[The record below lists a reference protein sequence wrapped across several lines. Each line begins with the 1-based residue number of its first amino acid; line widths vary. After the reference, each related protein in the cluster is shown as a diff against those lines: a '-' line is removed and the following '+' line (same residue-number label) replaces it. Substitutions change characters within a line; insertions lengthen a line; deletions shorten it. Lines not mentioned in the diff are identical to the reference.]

1 MTTVSVIGIGNMGSA
16 ITGIAAKGGAQ
27 VQVVAR
33 DAEKAAALA
42 AGTGAT
48 ATAFGEALTGE
59 IVVLAIPF
67 PALDDV
73 LATYGTQL
81 AGKTIVDITNPVDFS
96 TFDGLVVPA
105 ESSAASVIAE
115 KVPGAKVLKA
125 FNTNFAATLAS
136 GNVAEAT
143 PATVLVAGDDADAK
157 GALIELV
164 RAAGLEAE
172 DAGSLK
178 RARELESIGFLQIAL
193 AAAETVPWT
202 GGFALAK

>member
-16 ITGIAAKGGAQ
+16 ITAIAATGGAQ

-48 ATAFGEALTGE
+48 AAAFGEALTGE
-59 IVVLAIPF
+59 VVVLAIPF

-73 LATYGTQL
+73 LAAYGDQL
-81 AGKTIVDITNPVDFS
+81 AGRTVVDITNPVDFS

-125 FNTNFAATLAS
+125 FNTNFAATLGS
-136 GNVAEAT
+136 GTVGSSA
-143 PATVLVAGDDADAK
+143 ATVLVAGDAADAK
-157 GALIELV
+157 AALIGLV
-164 RAAGLEAE
+164 RAAGLQAE

-178 RARELESIGFLQIAL
+178 RARELESLGFLQMTL
-193 AAAETVPWT
+193 AVAETVPWT